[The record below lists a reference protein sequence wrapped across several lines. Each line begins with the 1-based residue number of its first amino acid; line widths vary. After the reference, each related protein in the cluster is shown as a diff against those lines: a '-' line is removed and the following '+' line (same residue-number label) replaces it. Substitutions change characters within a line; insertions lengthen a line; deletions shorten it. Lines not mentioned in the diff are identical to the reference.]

1 MRQWAAWSAAAVLA
15 AALAFFLVTRSSPG
29 ERHDETPTAARAP
42 AATPAP
48 VDARRP
54 VPAAA
59 PVATAER
66 RGALDL
72 ASIAAALD
80 EELVPL
86 ASNIRILA
94 LEADEARLCAGK
106 PVWLRARFEG
116 ATEPVVGRFLW
127 TTPNGLALEPGTA
140 ARWTPDAPGPHEV
153 RFQVVRSLER
163 KRVGLLVE
171 RTLTLQVEE
180 CNDGPS
186 PLEVKVTQDRE
197 RVQLTALA
205 SVETGGGF
213 AWDFGDGKTEL
224 TDEPRVR
231 HEYPVLELGAGE
243 VRSYRVVVEAHALDG
258 TPLRATANITV
269 RGLPKPPAP
278 EPVALELGEAV
289 WDEGAR
295 RWRRTLEV
303 HNRSPDAIV
312 WEAAER
318 RTHWDD
324 GRVET
329 RALAVTEL
337 VAIDS
342 RKELGG
348 FAGQV
353 RVDASELAPGVRA
366 IVDTL
371 RGRDA
376 TGAPVVLTW
385 AAYDRED
392 VAPKSPLPPARTPS
406 SP

>member
-1 MRQWAAWSAAAVLA
+1 MRRWAVWSAAAVLA
-15 AALAFFLVTRSSPG
+15 VAIVVFLVTRAPSG
-29 ERHDETPTAARAP
+29 ERHDETPPATRA
-42 AATPAP
+42 
-48 VDARRP
+48 
-54 VPAAA
+54 PAAA
-59 PVATAER
+59 PVPTDVRRRPAPPAVTPGATAS
-66 RGALDL
+66 GTLDL

-80 EELVPL
+80 EELVPR
-86 ASNIRILA
+86 ASNIRILT
-94 LEADEARLCAGK
+94 LEADEVRLCAGR

-140 ARWTPDAPGPHEV
+140 ARWTPDAPGSHEV

-163 KRVGLLVE
+163 KRVALLAE
-171 RTLTLQVEE
+171 RTLTLQVEA
-180 CNDGPS
+180 CDDGPP

-205 SVETGGGF
+205 SVETVGGF
-213 AWDFGDGKTEL
+213 AWDFGDGKTEF
-224 TDEPRVR
+224 TDAPRVR

-243 VRSYRVVVEAHALDG
+243 VRSYRVAVEAHARDG
-258 TPLRATANITV
+258 APLRATTNITV

-278 EPVALELGEAV
+278 EPVSLELGEAV
-289 WDEGAR
+289 WDDGAR

-303 HNRSPDAIV
+303 HNRSPDAVV
-312 WEAAER
+312 WESAER

-329 RALAVTEL
+329 RTLAVAEL
-337 VAIDS
+337 VAIDA

-348 FAGQV
+348 FAGHV
-353 RVDASELAPGVRA
+353 SVDASALAPGVRA
-366 IVDTL
+366 VVDTL

-385 AAYDRED
+385 AAYERED
-392 VAPKSPLPPARTPS
+392 VAPKPPLPPARTP
-406 SP
+406 